1 MSGRLG
7 IPTAD
12 NQSSLVA
19 GIIARFGQVIVL
31 LAFQAAILFLAA
43 GQLDWMWAW
52 VFMGIYLVGVC
63 IMGAFLMRT
72 SPETIAERGR
82 AKGMRDWDKLV
93 GGLWSLAQFI
103 AIPLVAGLDVRF
115 GWLPEASL
123 AWHVVGAVLFALGL
137 GIFGWA
143 MITNAYFSTVARV
156 QDDRGQTVCRSGPY
170 QCVRHPGYIGAILQ
184 SLGIPLLL
192 GSWWALI
199 PGVPAAVLMGI
210 RTCLEDRM
218 LQAELPGYKDFTQ
231 EVRYRLIPG
240 IW

>member
-1 MSGRLG
+1 MSGTDSS
-7 IPTAD
+7 PT
-12 NQSSLVA
+12 QERESLVA
-19 GIIARFGQVIVL
+19 GIIARLGQVIVL

-43 GQLDWMWAW
+43 GRLDWVWAW

-72 SPETIAERGR
+72 SPETIAERGKAR
-82 AKGMRDWDKLV
+82 GMRDWDKLV

-103 AIPLVAGLDVRF
+103 AIPLVAGLDMRF
-115 GWLPEASL
+115 GWLPEVSV

-143 MITNAYFSTVARV
+143 MITNAYFSTVARI

-170 QCVRHPGYIGAILQ
+170 QLVRHPGYIGAILQ

-199 PGVPAAVLMGI
+199 PGVTAAVLMAI
-210 RTCLEDRM
+210 RTSLEDRM

-231 EVRYRLIPG
+231 EVRYRLVPG